1 MSKKD
6 GGNVL
11 ARNKQ
16 ASHLYFIEERYEAGI
31 ELVGTEVKSI
41 RAGEVNLRDSYCDI
55 TNGEIF
61 ILNMHVSPYE
71 QGNRNNVDP
80 LRKRKLLMHK
90 QEIRRFEKTK
100 TLEGYTI
107 IPLKIYLSKGKVKVE
122 IAKCKG
128 KKLWD
133 KRETMKRREEDKKI
147 RQAMRF

>member
-90 QEIRRFEKTK
+90 QEIRRLEKTK

-133 KRETMKRREEDKKI
+133 KRETIKRREEDKKI

>member
-6 GGNVL
+6 GENVL

-55 TNGEIF
+55 TDGEIF

-90 QEIRRFEKTK
+90 QEIRRLEKTK

>member
-90 QEIRRFEKTK
+90 QEIRRLEKTK